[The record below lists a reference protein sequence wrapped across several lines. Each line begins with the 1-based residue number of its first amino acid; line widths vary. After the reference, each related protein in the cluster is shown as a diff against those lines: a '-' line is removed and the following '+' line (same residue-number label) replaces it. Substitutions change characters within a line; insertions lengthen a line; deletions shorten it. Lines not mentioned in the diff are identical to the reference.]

1 MRLKAKKIIPYI
13 KLLRIKNWIKNLL
26 ILFPFIY
33 SAHFLAFDLNEY
45 KTILF
50 GFLCFSFASSSVYII
65 NDICD
70 AERDKL
76 DNKKKHRPIASG
88 QIQKKNAILFLFLV
102 IVVLILCCIFF
113 NNTNCIGIL
122 FIYLGLNI
130 GYSFKWKNIPI
141 LDISLLSIFFLLR
154 VLFGGILLNI
164 NVSNYLYLTTLSA
177 AYYFGAG
184 KRLKEA
190 QAGGEMRIVL
200 KEYPLSYLESI
211 TNMFLGMTMMFYSL
225 WAMTYDAN
233 IMNSSLLSLSIF
245 IVIAILLSYHYY
257 LHKNTNGNP
266 TDMLVGNKYLI
277 LLGFVYCIII
287 LLAFFL

>member
-1 MRLKAKKIIPYI
+1 MRNIKPYI

-33 SAHFLAFDLNEY
+33 SAHFLNFDFYEY
-45 KTILF
+45 KIIFL
-50 GFLCFSFASSSVYII
+50 GFLCFSLTSSCVYII

-76 DNKKKHRPIASG
+76 DEKKKHRPIASRKISKRQAG
-88 QIQKKNAILFLFLV
+88 FFLL
-102 IVVLILCCIFF
+102 LICSLLLLCCIFLK
-113 NNTNCIGIL
+113 NNDCIGIL
-122 FIYLGLNI
+122 MIYLGLNI

-154 VLFGGILLNI
+154 VLFGGMLLNI
-164 NVSNYLYLTTLSA
+164 SVSNYLYLTTLSA

-190 QAGGEMRIVL
+190 QQGGEMRTVL

-211 TNMFLGMTMMFYSL
+211 TNMFLGMTIMFYSL
-225 WAMTYDAN
+225 WAMTYEVG
-233 IMNSSLLSLSIF
+233 IMNQNLLTISIF
-245 IVIAILLSYHYY
+245 VVIAIILSYHYY

-266 TDMLVGNKYLI
+266 TDMLIENKPLL
-277 LLGFVYCIII
+277 LLGFIYCIII
-287 LLAFFL
+287 LLAFFV

>member
-1 MRLKAKKIIPYI
+1 MKNIKPYI
-13 KLLRIKNWIKNLL
+13 KLLRIKNWVKNLL
-26 ILFPFIY
+26 ILFPFVY
-33 SAHFLAFDLNEY
+33 SARFLQLHITDY
-45 KTILF
+45 KTIF
-50 GFLCFSFASSSVYII
+50 WGVLCFSLGSSCVYII

-70 AERDKL
+70 ADRDKL
-76 DNKKKHRPIASG
+76 DEKKRHRPIASG
-88 QIQKKNAILFLFLV
+88 SISKRQAFLFLCFV
-102 IVVLILCCIFF
+102 IISLIICMIFLH
-113 NNTNCIGIL
+113 NWYCSGIL
-122 FIYLGLNI
+122 IVYLGLNI

-154 VLFGGILLNI
+154 VLFGGMLLDI
-164 NVSNYLYLTTLSA
+164 AVSNYLYLTTLSA

-190 QAGGEMRIVL
+190 QQGGEMRIVL

-233 IMNSSLLSLSIF
+233 IMNQNLLSLSIF
-245 IVIAILLSYHYY
+245 LVIAILLSYHYY

-266 TDMLVGNKYLI
+266 TDMILENKYLI
-277 LLGFVYCIII
+277 LLVLIYCLII
-287 LLAFFL
+287 LLAFFV